1 MKKPTTI
8 LVAEDEAS
16 YAVVVEMLL
25 EADGYEVAKVADGR
39 EALTWLKEHT
49 PGLAVLDV
57 NMPHLSGLD
66 VCARMKR
73 VSRLKDVPVVI
84 LTALRDN
91 ATRDGAREA
100 RADALVLKPLE
111 GKDFRSLVRR
121 LLAGER
127 QPF

>member
-1 MKKPTTI
+1 VNEPPTI
-8 LVAEDEAS
+8 LLAEDEAS

-25 EADGYEVAKVADGR
+25 EADGYQVAKVADGR

-49 PGLAVLDV
+49 PALAVLDV
-57 NMPHLSGLD
+57 AMPHLSGLE

-73 VSRLKDVPVVI
+73 VSRLKGVPVVI

-91 ATRDGAREA
+91 GTREGARGA
-100 RADALVLKPLE
+100 QADALVLKPLE
-111 GKDFRSLVRR
+111 GKDFRALVRR

-127 QPF
+127 QPI

>member
-1 MKKPTTI
+1 MNEPPTI
-8 LVAEDEAS
+8 LLAEDEAS

-25 EADGYEVAKVADGR
+25 EADGYQVAKVADGR
-39 EALTWLKEHT
+39 EALTWLREHT
-49 PGLAVLDV
+49 PSLAVLDV
-57 NMPHLSGLD
+57 AMPHMTGLE

-73 VSRLKDVPVVI
+73 VSRLKHVPVVI

-91 ATRDGAREA
+91 GTREGAREA
-100 RADALVLKPLE
+100 KADALVLKPLE

-127 QPF
+127 QPI